1 MRTSKFV
8 RIDPNVLLEYIYD
21 DGNLISE
28 PYSIVYNTNTQVYS
42 FLSSLPETKN
52 YIADKT
58 VLSNGQLQTVSY
70 TNQLVKLDDIQGQ
83 YGLLSLSN
91 YSFIQKRDYG
101 ISIPIRYDKIRVWI
115 PTNYVFE
122 DMYGFSLR
130 VFTLDFNNQKFIDLS
145 NYFFNISDPNQ
156 SDEMEYS
163 NPPLIEYQVPW
174 GKYIEIQFP
183 SPDKVSDQRRNNITR
198 DNTINYN
205 LSEGIGLSKDAPVF
219 VEFQFISG
227 VQKVNNNTYY
237 NLSQKRS
244 VSFPQTPEFQKF
256 GVVIEHSTQG
266 DFFLIY
272 PIYNGSLGEFNQF
285 IDESVIFG
293 NRYYLDYQI
302 DVYEKNILS
311 YTQRVL
317 ITDNFIEE
325 IEFRP
330 IFKYTST
337 TAIIDVTCK
346 LIDAVDESEIVRK
359 ASYALLQDEVSNYS
373 KYVSKIDLVKADKV
387 DVFKIKGISTPNLDI
402 NNTSTIK
409 SSLIINKQPFVVY
422 SRNYNV
428 VKDTL
433 NASYLQKDW
442 ISNRQLTIPLFPFD
456 NALRFNLIIPDQ
468 EKQYLPYDISGY
480 DEVKMVIKSD
490 KKTLTFEQYK
500 DSDQNELQSGKIVFR
515 IIQDTYVDIKKIFS
529 SGFNTFYLTGS
540 LNGMED
546 ILYTGFFQPWDTPG
560 NINNLSNNFDINK
573 NNRSTKKS
581 TTVIQSELK
590 KIDSIKNLMGGNL
603 NKQTSINTSEIS
615 SIKAQNLNLNPNDP
629 LVTLSNLEKL
639 ILDSW
644 KPYWKTDQNGGKSSY
659 NFMTIAYDYQ
669 FNKNV
674 TNGVNKFIIPVDLRG
689 FAIKLK
695 DKGLISKIDVNKITG
710 RLSPSSQ
717 AEVDLVL
724 GYFKMYG
731 FNPSD
736 SDILQVIS
744 SNQEDLKDYL
754 KSQKVKPQ
762 STIKE
767 NSNIPPTKD
776 VEVKIQDYLSTLLQ
790 FEVKP
795 SFINIVKNMVVP
807 FKKKI

>member
-1 MRTSKFV
+1 MKTSKFV
-8 RIDPNVLLEYIYD
+8 RIDPNVLLEYTYD

-28 PYSIVYNTNTQVYS
+28 PYSIIYNTNTQVYS

-58 VLSNGQLQTVSY
+58 ILVNGQSQTVLY
-70 TNQLVKLDDIQGQ
+70 TNQLVKLDGVQGQ
-83 YGLLSLSN
+83 YGLLSLN
-91 YSFIQKRDYG
+91 TYSFIQKRDYG
-101 ISIPIRYDKIRVWI
+101 ISIPLRYDKIRVWI
-115 PTNYVFE
+115 PTNYVFG
-122 DMYGFSLR
+122 DMKGFSLR

-163 NPPLIEYQVPW
+163 NPPLVEYQVPW

-205 LSEGIGLSKDAPVF
+205 LSEGVGLSKDAPVF
-219 VEFQFISG
+219 VEFQFITG

-237 NLSQKRS
+237 NLAQKRS

-256 GVVIEHSTQG
+256 GVVIEQSTQG

-272 PIYNGSLGEFNQF
+272 PIYNGSIGEFNQF
-285 IDESVIFG
+285 IEESTVFG

-317 ITDNFIEE
+317 ITENFIEE

-387 DVFKIKGISTPNLDI
+387 DVFKVKGISTPNLDI
-402 NNTSTIK
+402 NNSNTIK
-409 SSLIINKQPFVVY
+409 TSLTINKQPFVVY
-422 SRNYNV
+422 SRNYDV
-428 VKDTL
+428 VKDTI
-433 NASYLQKDW
+433 NASYLEKDW
-442 ISNRQLTIPLFPFD
+442 IANRQLTIPLFPFD
-456 NALRFNLIIPDQ
+456 DVIRFNLIFPDQ

-490 KKTLTFEQYK
+490 KKTLPIEQYK
-500 DSDQNELQSGKIVFR
+500 DSDQNDLEGGKVVFR
-515 IIQDTYVDIKKIFS
+515 IIQDKYGDIKKVFT

-560 NINNLSNNFDINK
+560 NITNLSNNFDLNK
-573 NNRSTKKS
+573 NNPSIKKS
-581 TTVIQSELK
+581 TNVSQSELK
-590 KIDSIKNLMGGNL
+590 KIDSIKNLMADSL
-603 NKQTSINTSEIS
+603 NKQTSTNTSEIS
-615 SIKAQNLNLNPNDP
+615 SVKAQNLNLNPNDP
-629 LVTLSNLEKL
+629 LATLSNLEKS

-644 KPYWKTDQNGGKSSY
+644 NPYWKTEKDSGKASY

-674 TNGVNKFIIPVDLRG
+674 TNAVNKYVLPVDVRG

-695 DKGLISKIDVNKITG
+695 DKSLISKLDVNKTTG
-710 RLSPSSQ
+710 QLSPSSQ
-717 AEVDLVL
+717 AEVDLIL
-724 GYFKMYG
+724 GYMKMYG

-736 SDILQVIS
+736 PSILETIS
-744 SNQEDLKDYL
+744 LNQDDLKDYL
-754 KSQKVKPQ
+754 KSQKAKPQ
-762 STIKE
+762 SIIKE
-767 NSNIPPTKD
+767 GSNIPPTKD
-776 VEVKIQDYLSTLLQ
+776 VETKIQDYLSTLLQ

-795 SFINIVKNMVVP
+795 SFINLTKNMVLP
-807 FKKKI
+807 FKKI